1 MRATLLS
8 LTVLWLVCG
17 CQPRSAANTPVQWV
31 EGLASKDG
39 VACFASLRQGS
50 DEEVLQSIIA
60 GTRHVS
66 PRVRSQCARLLG
78 MRQDITMIEHL
89 QPLLVDTDGAVRQQA
104 ARALVPLLDNQ
115 ELLEMLK
122 SPQCP
127 MVARATLA
135 HAMLRDPAELT
146 YKPFVDWLLDRGHP
160 TELRAYLYGAVR
172 ESHSPGYGKTHREKP
187 LLGEVQKARQRVIE
201 QARLDALNEQESL
214 EVRAAAL
221 QLWAVFAGP
230 GSYADIH
237 KMATSPQSPYRL
249 REAAL
254 ISLGAS
260 HHPQA
265 LAVLSGVAHDELA
278 PASLRQSALL
288 GLQQLRGEPQ
298 AMESILPL
306 LQHPEA
312 RMRAKAACA
321 LYNLGDKRALE
332 PMQQALNRELD
343 DDALYQIRLNLRGLE
358 GKGACAPCPP

>member
-8 LTVLWLVCG
+8 MTVLLLACG
-17 CQPRSAANTPVQWV
+17 CQPRSASNTPAQWV
-31 EGLASKDG
+31 EGLACKDG

-50 DEEVLQSIIA
+50 DEEVLQSIVA

-78 MRQDITMIEHL
+78 MRQDITMLEHL
-89 QPLLVDTDGAVRQQA
+89 QPMLVDTDGAVRQQA
-104 ARALVPLLDNQ
+104 ARALVPLLDDE

-146 YKPFVDWLLDRGHP
+146 SRPVLDWLLDRGHP

-172 ESHSPGYGKTHREKP
+172 ESHSPCFGKANGELP
-187 LLGEVQKARQRVIE
+187 LLNQVKEARQRVVE
-201 QARLDALNEQESL
+201 QARLDALNEQEPL

-221 QLWAVFAGP
+221 QLWALFAGSS
-230 GSYADIH
+230 SYADIY
-237 KMATSPQSPYRL
+237 KMVNTPQSPYRL

-265 LAVLSGVAHDELA
+265 LTVLSGVAHDERA

-288 GLQQLRGEPQ
+288 GLQQLDDPQ
-298 AMESILPL
+298 AMEVILPL
-306 LQHPEA
+306 LQHAEA
-312 RMRAKAACA
+312 RMRASAACA
-321 LYNLGDKRALE
+321 LYHLGDKRAVE
-332 PMQQALNRELD
+332 PMRQAMTKELD
-343 DDALYQIRLNLRGLE
+343 DDALYQLRLNLRGLE
-358 GKGACAPCPP
+358 CKGVPCP